1 MFFVFYWILYLRKL
15 HRSMKYRAIVLWIL
29 PCKNS
34 DVLDNFITT
43 THIQT
48 YFINCLTHD
57 IRKSFNIETS
67 NSSIKYWTCYIVSGL
82 EQNRSSRVHLD
93 SKRRKMDFVYK
104 ALLILSFSS
113 ISSVLCNVNGTWISS
128 IAKESS
134 RYFNILY

>member
-48 YFINCLTHD
+48 YVINCPTHD
-57 IRKSFNIETS
+57 ITKSFGIGTS
-67 NSSIKYWTCYIVSGL
+67 TSSINYLTRYIVSGL
-82 EQNRSSRVHLD
+82 EQNRSSRTHLNN
-93 SKRRKMDFVYK
+93 KRRKMDFVYK

-113 ISSVLCNVNGTWISS
+113 ISSVLCNENGTWIPS

-134 RYFNILY
+134 KYFNILY